1 MKVSYSCLPNVAS
14 IIRSNNRRKLKPSEV
29 EKLCNCRVKTEC
41 PLRGECQAQSTV
53 YEATIET
60 DNDSRTYVGVSEPP
74 FKTRYANHM
83 SSLRNERYRSST
95 ELSKYV
101 WDLKNKNQPFNL
113 KWRIKD
119 RAQSYSNASKRCN
132 LCLTEKFRIITAN
145 KSTSLN
151 KRTELVSKCRH
162 ASKYLLSNFLGNIT

>member
-1 MKVSYSCLPNVAS
+1 
-14 IIRSNNRRKLKPSEV
+14 
-29 EKLCNCRVKTEC
+29 
-41 PLRGECQAQSTV
+41 
-53 YEATIET
+53 
-60 DNDSRTYVGVSEPP
+60 
-74 FKTRYANHM
+74 M

-151 KRTELVSKCRH
+151 KRMELVSICRH